1 MPVLISLRHVDR
13 VSLVFIHWWS
23 ELICTVIGQI
33 CHSLAEASQVI
44 MRTSGIVLTI
54 TGLLLAGCS
63 SNDNSSFQSL
73 PAPPS
78 NDAMSSSGP
87 GLAEPGAYRLSSG
100 DRLSVVVF
108 GEDQLSGEFV
118 VGEDGFVNLPSL
130 GAIPAAGQTITDFQN
145 TLVSRYTIYVTD
157 PKVTVSVLNS
167 Q

>member
-1 MPVLISLRHVDR
+1 MN
-13 VSLVFIHWWS
+13 
-23 ELICTVIGQI
+23 QI
-33 CHSLAEASQVI
+33 CYGLAEASQFN
-44 MRTSGIVLTI
+44 MRTSRIVFTI
-54 TGLLLAGCS
+54 AGLLLVGCS

-78 NDAMSSSGP
+78 NDQMSSSGS
-87 GLAEPGAYRLSSG
+87 GLAEQGAYRLSSG
-100 DRLSVVVF
+100 DKLSVVVF

-130 GAIPAAGQTITDFQN
+130 GTIPAAGQTITDFQN
-145 TLVSRYTIYVTD
+145 TLVTRYAIYVTD